1 MSKLSS
7 GVLLIVAERVKPGV
21 CVYTWR
27 GGWQRIERGWTDVAG
42 EKKVRKRNG
51 EEIAYVS
58 GETGRETGVGKRIL
72 FPSDMCVCVCVRV
85 HVYMATRGPGINV
98 DETELVHAH
107 RLRRSHLMKYTSQL
121 CRS

>member
-58 GETGRETGVGKRIL
+58 GEKRGLERESSSLQI
-72 FPSDMCVCVCVRV
+72 CVCVCVRV